1 MEKDLQIRT
10 TNFLWDEYFEKKFIS
25 QETQNKL
32 LTTDFLAIPI
42 KYAENEYYF
51 AQETIDFLKFCKQN
65 SKEYSFDILA
75 DGDIEIRSLH
85 SFDIWMPVIFIASE
99 ILLPIIVNIVSG
111 YISNKMQG
119 REKEDA
125 QVDVTFIVKRDEEEK
140 SLHYKG
146 DAKTFKESFEK
157 IDLNRM

>member
-10 TNFLWDEYFEKKFIS
+10 TDFLWDEYFEKNFIS

-32 LTTDFLAIPI
+32 LTTNFLTIPT
-42 KYAENEYYF
+42 KYAESEYYF
-51 AQETIDFLKFCKQN
+51 AQETIDFLKFCQQN

-75 DGDIEIRSLH
+75 DGDIKIRSLH

-119 REKEDA
+119 RENEDA
-125 QVDVTFIVKRDEEEK
+125 QVDVTFIVKRNEEEK
-140 SLHYKG
+140 LLHYKG

-157 IDLNRM
+157 IDLNKM